1 MNDSTIETRQLSYAF
16 RKSSGKT
23 LSNVNL
29 QVPKNS
35 IYCFLGPNGAGKT
48 TTLRLLLGLLRV
60 QEGEVLVFGKSLR
73 DDRLSILRR
82 VGSLIEQP
90 SLYLHLTARQN
101 LEISRL
107 TYQCDQRR
115 INEVLVIVD
124 LLHARDQRVGT
135 YSLGMKQRLS
145 IALALLHDPDA
156 LILDEPTNG
165 LDPQGIA
172 DIRILITR
180 LQKDHNKT
188 IVVSSHLLS
197 EVEKIATHFGVI
209 NKGII
214 QFQGSKETLHKL
226 RSDTSKLELE
236 IDNSEKAMTIL
247 KEKFDTIPQGD
258 SVLHVKGVDRNQVP
272 EITRKLI
279 DAEVGIY
286 GIGFKQDNLEE
297 TFFNLVS

>member
-1 MNDSTIETRQLSYAF
+1 
-16 RKSSGKT
+16 
-23 LSNVNL
+23 
-29 QVPKNS
+29 
-35 IYCFLGPNGAGKT
+35 
-48 TTLRLLLGLLRV
+48 
-60 QEGEVLVFGKSLR
+60 
-73 DDRLSILRR
+73 
-82 VGSLIEQP
+82 LIEQP

-107 TYQCDQRR
+107 TYQCDRER
-115 INEVLVIVD
+115 IPEVLSIVD
-124 LLHARDQRVGT
+124 LLHARDQRVAT
-135 YSLGMKQRLS
+135 YSLGMKQRLA
-145 IALALLHDPDA
+145 IALSLLHDPDV

-172 DIRILITR
+172 DIRVLITQ
-180 LQKDHNKT
+180 LQRDHDKT
-188 IVVSSHLLS
+188 IIVSSHLLS

-209 NKGII
+209 NKGVI
-214 QFQGSKETLHKL
+214 QFQGSKETLQKL

-247 KEKFDTIPQGD
+247 KEKFDTVSQGG
-258 SVLHVKGVDRNQVP
+258 SVLHVKGVDRTQVP

-286 GIGFKQDNLEE
+286 SIGFKQDNLEE